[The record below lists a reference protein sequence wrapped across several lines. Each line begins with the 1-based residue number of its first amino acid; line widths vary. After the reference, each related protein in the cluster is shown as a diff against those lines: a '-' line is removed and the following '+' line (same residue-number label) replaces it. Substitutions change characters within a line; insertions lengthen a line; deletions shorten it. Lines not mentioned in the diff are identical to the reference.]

1 MLGDDIADLL
11 PELRPYQRRAAYWMV
26 QRERGDPIT
35 LGDKEDNQFISPL
48 SISVGF
54 LDSATKMF
62 LNPFSGNISL
72 TPEYFSPRIQGGIL
86 AGMNNLRLHFASM
99 YYIIRKLF
107 TRIILF

>member
-1 MLGDDIADLL
+1 MLGDDITDLL

-62 LNPFSGNISL
+62 LNPFRLVEKNLS
-72 TPEYFSPRIQGGIL
+72 SP
-86 AGMNNLRLHFASM
+86 F
-99 YYIIRKLF
+99 
-107 TRIILF
+107 

>member
-1 MLGDDIADLL
+1 MLEDDITDLL

-35 LGDKEDNQFISPL
+35 LGNKEDNQFISPL

-62 LNPFSGNISL
+62 FNPFRLVEKNLSS
-72 TPEYFSPRIQGGIL
+72 PFYFL
-86 AGMNNLRLHFASM
+86 LNYKLLLM
-99 YYIIRKLF
+99 YNK
-107 TRIILF
+107 

>member
-1 MLGDDIADLL
+1 MLGDDINDLL

-35 LGDKEDNQFISPL
+35 VGDKEDNQFISPL

-62 LNPFSGNISL
+62 FNPFRL
-72 TPEYFSPRIQGGIL
+72 VE
-86 AGMNNLRLHFASM
+86 NNLSSPFCFILN
-99 YYIIRKLF
+99 YKLLLS
-107 TRIILF
+107 TYNK